1 MKPERERMETAE
13 TRLLALL
20 EKITGGH
27 GMVAVRIAVEEL
39 VTSSLAAGVAAER
52 ERHDNSARAHG

>member
-20 EKITGGH
+20 EKVTGGR

-52 ERHDNSARAHG
+52 ERQGHARPAHG